1 MLHYEYLHYL
11 LHLRSRWYLD
21 LQVAG
26 VLLRREKG
34 TEEQEKVNPFSWVW
48 MLRYGDFT
56 VPQVKSPASDSP
68 GVKLHD
74 IT

>member
-11 LHLRSRWYLD
+11 LYLRSRWYLD

-34 TEEQEKVNPFSWVW
+34 IKEQEKVNPF
-48 MLRYGDFT
+48 LGC
-56 VPQVKSPASDSP
+56 
-68 GVKLHD
+68 GC
-74 IT
+74 